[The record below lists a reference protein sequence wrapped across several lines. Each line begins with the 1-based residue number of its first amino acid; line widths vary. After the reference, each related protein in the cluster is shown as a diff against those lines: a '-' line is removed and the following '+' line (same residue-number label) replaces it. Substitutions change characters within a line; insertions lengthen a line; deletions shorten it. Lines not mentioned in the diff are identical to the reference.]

1 MFGKKLFGMESPKQP
16 MNESL
21 KDVDLIMLQLNATIL
36 EKNAHAITYEIDEDI
51 SGAALFKQISAEHP
65 DLTIESKDGMYG
77 KYEVTVSL
85 RQAAEQAVTKEEET
99 V

>member
-1 MFGKKLFGMESPKQP
+1 MFGKKLFGKETPQQP
-16 MNESL
+16 MHESMR
-21 KDVDLIMLQLNATIL
+21 DVDLIMLQLNATIL
-36 EKNAHAITYEIDEDI
+36 EKSPHSITYEIDEDI
-51 SGAALFKQISAEHP
+51 SGAPLFKQISAEHP

-85 RQAAEQAVTKEEET
+85 LETVEQTEAKEEET